1 MKNKVVVLYLSAI
14 LAYGNNSLIASQGS
28 INNGNDQPTNTNKSE
43 DCKNSVNDADKL
55 QPKKD
60 STFGVEGEGK
70 TQWGFASKNFSIK
83 CNLENVKSSFKKKM
97 DDVKI
102 SGDVFS
108 VEGNFMVSFLKN
120 ITYKRAFAVTLR
132 DDLNFSDKD
141 RRKEKIVSFNT
152 NKLKDA
158 GSAVLSWF
166 SDAERELS
174 IYGYEITQRISPLSV
189 KSDCGYR
196 FNLFSVKNVFN
207 VLNRLS
213 CTSLNPGCMD
223 FLNVSIMRT
232 DAYLKDENKK
242 AFFTEGCKLVG
253 LCIDVFSV
261 NKKFSN
267 LLDIGF
273 LIGTHYNVGTDKD
286 FNWILGNAALQFS
299 LNCTCKYIFM
309 NFKLIGYRNSNNIM
323 CNKIKINDEDN
334 MMPLNI
340 YLDYTNRSK
349 DSVCIVPVKI
359 KLGSSILN
367 GKKMTAWGR
376 KSLIFK
382 DICLDIKSDL
392 FFDKS
397 FVNLFSYDLSL
408 NCSLEKY
415 IDIAVGICS
424 HYKGLEMFGNV
435 ADLVKVAA
443 NNTKYKIDSPW
454 MYTPVLYLKI
464 QINWLELRK

>member
-1 MKNKVVVLYLSAI
+1 MKNKELVLYLSAV
-14 LAYGNNSLIASQGS
+14 LAFGNNSLIASQGI

-43 DCKNSVNDADKL
+43 DYKKSGDDADKL
-55 QPKKD
+55 QSKKD
-60 STFGVEGEGK
+60 GTFGVEGGEK
-70 TQWGFASKNFSIK
+70 SQSSIASQNFSINF
-83 CNLENVKSSFKKKM
+83 NLKNLKSSFKKKM
-97 DDVKI
+97 NDGKI

-132 DDLNFSDKD
+132 DDLNFSDEDKD
-141 RRKEKIVSFNT
+141 NIIDLSDT
-152 NKLKDA
+152 DKLKQA
-158 GSAVLSWF
+158 GSAVLSWLL
-166 SDAERELS
+166 DAERELS

-189 KSDCGYR
+189 KPYCGYR

-213 CTSLNPGCMD
+213 CTSFNPGCMD

-232 DAYLKDENKK
+232 DAYSKDKK
-242 AFFTEGCKLVG
+242 KFNLNLMN
-253 LCIDVFSV
+253 LCLDIFSV

-267 LLDIGF
+267 LLEIGF
-273 LIGTHYNVGTDKD
+273 LIGTHYNVETDKD
-286 FNWILGNAALQFS
+286 FGCILGNAALQFS

-323 CNKIKINDEDN
+323 CNKIKINEAEN

-340 YLDYTNRSK
+340 YLDYTNYNK
-349 DSVCIVPVKI
+349 DSVYIVPVII

-367 GKKMTAWGR
+367 GKKMTAFGR

-392 FFDKS
+392 FIDKS
-397 FVNLFSYDLSL
+397 LVNLFSYDLSL
-408 NCSLEKY
+408 NFSLEKY

-424 HYKGLEMFGNV
+424 HYKGLGMFGNV
-435 ADLVKVAA
+435 PGLVKVAA
-443 NNTKYKIDSPW
+443 NNTMYKIDSYW